1 MGRELLNDLIAN
13 SPRSGER
20 ALVQQHQSPD
30 RALERHIEQAPQQ
43 PRRGALSRNVRR
55 LMTDVAELRW
65 SVALLGRPN
74 PESRSVTPVTRFMS

>member
-1 MGRELLNDLIAN
+1 
-13 SPRSGER
+13 
-20 ALVQQHQSPD
+20 
-30 RALERHIEQAPQQ
+30 
-43 PRRGALSRNVRR
+43 VRR